1 MKKNFAAAT
10 MSVSSILSKKR
21 IVMPRPVENDEIFD
35 HLFIK
40 TGKRKTKSRSHRSK
54 KMKNLI
60 YA

>member
-40 TGKRKTKSRSHRSK
+40 TGKRKTKSRGHRSK